1 MSTMLVKDSRS
12 KKILDKVFDHLESI
26 DVTKLTMDEL
36 KDFLEVVQKGQFLET
51 TGAFA
56 GYPYGFG
63 GANPFSSVTN
73 QFVPT
78 PSTTEDNGSDVE

>member
-1 MSTMLVKDSRS
+1 MLVKDSRS

-63 GANPFSSVTN
+63 GANPSMFN
-73 QFVPT
+73 FGIGA
-78 PSTTEDNGSDVE
+78 TETENEGLESENNVG